1 MSAGTGA
8 ASAAR
13 VPYPSPRDWRREVI
27 YFLLPDRFS
36 NGPAD
41 PDQLLDRAD
50 VVHEPPDD
58 GPLTVWYWNLW
69 AISGRNRFQGGTLR
83 GVVAQLDYL
92 RDLGVTT
99 LWLGP
104 PWKQRVAGVDQNVN
118 HDASD
123 DPYFPPLQQDLRD
136 PHRDHDYRAEFL
148 RRDDYHGY
156 AVQDFGA
163 VDPRFGTTEDLV
175 EVVRQAHARSLRVVL
190 DIQLN
195 HTGVNWFYDVPV
207 QSAQRPPHPPGLLG
221 DASTEPGDPDVAAD
235 RYAFGTWLDADNR
248 PTERIGD
255 DPDAGVWPVELQ
267 NPEWYTRR
275 GEGSYGAGAFD
286 RPHTEFRDSDYR
298 NRDLRY
304 DADHP
309 DQDPV
314 LAFMVDRW
322 CRWIAELDVDGYRID
337 AIKHVPPRTAA
348 AFTGQV
354 REFARKHGKDN
365 FLLIGEV
372 GGSDAQAATYLQYPG
387 LHVLSLDERRRQLR
401 RLAAGLPGASPPV
414 ALLPTSGTVLR
425 TAGNDLAP
433 GFRTLLQ
440 ELDEAVLRDRTVI
453 TADDHDCMGTDDGPR
468 RLAGEHGEASVVP
481 GVALV
486 LFGPGVPCLY
496 YGTEQALTGVPAGA
510 DAAGNLA
517 GMGLRSPGQGG
528 DRYLREAMFGPL
540 HPRPSGRAGRD
551 DLDALDRRLP
561 GFGPF
566 GTCGRHVFDPESP
579 WYQAVAALNRARRDH
594 PVLATGA
601 ITWLPTGRVDR
612 GRFGRPLPAG
622 TVAWAR
628 RSGTDVAVLVVRG
641 AQGPVPD
648 DPDHPD
654 DVPSVEV
661 SLPDWPGLATLR
673 PVARVSGRGCHRLS
687 GDLPVDRLPQSD
699 LPVLDVGRVAPG
711 TVLVLVGTLA
721 TAPGQHRQEG

>member
-1 MSAGTGA
+1 MNAAVARSPFASRPDLYAPGFADSPYWHEGVDLAVPDPGPALPATADVLVIGAGYTGL
-8 ASAAR
+8 SAA
-13 VPYPSPRDWRREVI
+13 
-27 YFLLPDRFS
+27 
-36 NGPAD
+36 
-41 PDQLLDRAD
+41 
-50 VVHEPPDD
+50 
-58 GPLTVWYWNLW
+58 
-69 AISGRNRFQGGTLR
+69 
-83 GVVAQLDYL
+83 
-92 RDLGVTT
+92 
-99 LWLGP
+99 
-104 PWKQRVAGVDQNVN
+104 
-118 HDASD
+118 
-123 DPYFPPLQQDLRD
+123 
-136 PHRDHDYRAEFL
+136 
-148 RRDDYHGY
+148 
-156 AVQDFGA
+156 AV
-163 VDPRFGTTEDLV
+163 
-175 EVVRQAHARSLRVVL
+175 
-190 DIQLN
+190 
-195 HTGVNWFYDVPV
+195 
-207 QSAQRPPHPPGLLG
+207 
-221 DASTEPGDPDVAAD
+221 
-235 RYAFGTWLDADNR
+235 
-248 PTERIGD
+248 
-255 DPDAGVWPVELQ
+255 
-267 NPEWYTRR
+267 
-275 GEGSYGAGAFD
+275 
-286 RPHTEFRDSDYR
+286 
-298 NRDLRY
+298 
-304 DADHP
+304 
-309 DQDPV
+309 
-314 LAFMVDRW
+314 
-322 CRWIAELDVDGYRID
+322 
-337 AIKHVPPRTAA
+337 TAA
-348 AFTGQV
+348 AGRHTV
-354 REFARKHGKDN
+354 VLE
-365 FLLIGEV
+365 
-372 GGSDAQAATYLQYPG
+372 AATLGIP
-387 LHVLSLDERRRQLR
+387 
-401 RLAAGLPGASPPV
+401 
-414 ALLPTSGTVLR
+414 
-425 TAGNDLAP
+425 
-433 GFRTLLQ
+433 
-440 ELDEAVLRDRTVI
+440 
-453 TADDHDCMGTDDGPR
+453 
-468 RLAGEHGEASVVP
+468 
-481 GVALV
+481 LV
-486 LFGPGVPCLY
+486 Y